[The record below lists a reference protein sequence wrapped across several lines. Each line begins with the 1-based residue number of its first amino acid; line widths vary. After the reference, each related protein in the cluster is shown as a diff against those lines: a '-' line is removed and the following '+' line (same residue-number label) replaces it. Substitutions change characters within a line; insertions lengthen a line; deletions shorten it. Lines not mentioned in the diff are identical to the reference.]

1 MKKGK
6 TAIVE
11 LTGKRGSF
19 CVSSAISPK
28 GRLLFRIEKGHITAD
43 TFIDFLKKVRRHH
56 PRRKIIIVT
65 DRAHP
70 HIARKVEQ
78 FVETGK
84 ESFALYYL
92 PPYSP
97 ELDPDEEVWSYLK
110 NKRLKSHIAMW
121 LAELKTLTRNSMRGI
136 QKRPKLVESFFHK
149 LDRL

>member
-1 MKKGK
+1 M
-6 TAIVE
+6 
-11 LTGKRGSF
+11 
-19 CVSSAISPK
+19 
-28 GRLLFRIEKGHITAD
+28 
-43 TFIDFLKKVRRHH
+43 
-56 PRRKIIIVT
+56 
-65 DRAHP
+65 
-70 HIARKVEQ
+70 
-78 FVETGK
+78 ETGK
-84 ESFALYYL
+84 KSFALYYL